1 MKFFGRSLR
10 KLTLKQKIAGLIVG
24 VILIVMFLTAVMMG
38 PFRLFFWNIPSL
50 AGLPIPK
57 SYLVLLQNNNELR
70 PGGGFL
76 SGYGVVRMTWGFPGV
91 DFKDSYSISTSDYV
105 NPPYPFEKLIG
116 DDPFYTGWQFRDANF
131 SPDFETSTKQA
142 VAFYT
147 MQNPKANFQ
156 AVIAMDFEVVEDLLR
171 TIGGVEVEG
180 ELFTADNFFIKV
192 QRSSKDID
200 LHDEEALENRK
211 GILSQ
216 IAQGL
221 VKKMIFSPHRYGSFV
236 QVIKRNLDEKH
247 VLLYSSKEELQSKF
261 VARGWNG
268 KIQGKPGE
276 DYLHINVANIGGR
289 KADRY
294 VQKRYEYTVSFPYEG
309 LAHVRLIETF
319 THQGGYNLQSDRYQA
334 YVRTYVPL
342 GSKLTRSNVD
352 AIDQVQIEEELG
364 ATYFGNTLKMMP
376 GERRTFIYEYD
387 LPASVISEDYILNL
401 SKQAGVIGDDYYV
414 TVRMPNDYEIASEG
428 SDEPLLIRENIATWR
443 GDLSEDISLRVQK
456 GADTSPPL
464 IQWQQ
469 FRNLRTIEIRFNEDL
484 DPESIVDISNY
495 EIVDKNHADQVRDN
509 IRVTQAWLDEK
520 DLLLGITGINY
531 VPGERYAVRL
541 KGLRDLSGN
550 VISPDP
556 REITVVQR

>member
-1 MKFFGRSLR
+1 MKFLRRHLR
-10 KLTLKQKIAGLIVG
+10 KLTLKQKAIGIAAGVFLIM
-24 VILIVMFLTAVMMG
+24 MFLTAVVLG
-38 PFRLFFWNIPSL
+38 PFRLFFWSIPSL
-50 AGLPIPK
+50 AGFPIPK
-57 SYLVLLQNNNELR
+57 TYLVLLQNNNELR
-70 PGGGFL
+70 PSGGFL
-76 SGYGVVRMTWGFPGV
+76 SGYGIVRMIWGFPGV
-91 DFKDSYSISTSDYV
+91 DFKDSYTISTNDYV

-131 SPDFETSTKQA
+131 SPDFETSVKQV

-147 MQNPKANFQ
+147 MQNPKANFHT
-156 AVIAMDFEVVEDLLR
+156 VIAMDFEVVEDLLR
-171 TIGGVEVEG
+171 IIGGIEIEG

-200 LHDEEALENRK
+200 LHNEEALENRK

-221 VKKMIFSPHRYGSFV
+221 VKKMMFSPHRYSSFV

-247 VLLYSSKEELQSKF
+247 VLLYSPKKKLQNKF
-261 VARGWNG
+261 VTREWNG
-268 KIQGKPGE
+268 KVKAKPGE
-276 DYLHINVANIGGR
+276 DFLHINVANIGGR

-294 VQKRYEYTVSFPYEG
+294 VQKRYEYTISFPDEG
-309 LAHVRLIETF
+309 SARVRLIETF
-319 THQGGYNLQSDRYQA
+319 THQGDYNLQSDRYQA

-342 GSKLTRSNVD
+342 GSKLTRSDVE
-352 AIDQVQIEEELG
+352 AIDQVQVEEDLG

-387 LPASVISEDYILNL
+387 LPASIVSEDYVLNL

-414 TVRMPNDYEIASEG
+414 TVRMPNDYEIVGEG

-443 GDLSEDISLRVQK
+443 GDLSKDITLRVQK
-456 GADTSPPL
+456 GEDVSPPL
-464 IQWQQ
+464 VQWQQ
-469 FRNLRTIEIRFNEDL
+469 FRNLRTIEIRFNETL
-484 DPESIVDISNY
+484 DPESVVDISNY
-495 EIVDKNHADQVRDN
+495 KIVDKNYADQMQDN
-509 IRVTQAWLDEK
+509 IRVTQAWLDGR

-531 VPGERYAVRL
+531 VEGERYAVTL
-541 KGLRDLSGN
+541 KNIRDLSGN
-550 VISPDP
+550 TIEPSP